1 MKKLILVFLLIPVI
15 GFSQGKLNQAKNNL
29 SSKSKSKS
37 KSKSSSSGGSSGSS
51 TVDFNVGSAFV
62 EVFLYAPKI
71 VLGGIYITAFGDFER
86 RHFSPYPYYYGN
98 VQGEYDFGLETED
111 KKSLIGAGV
120 NYLSGNYINSAEAN
134 VNYRFLPFLGVDL
147 SHQSFFEEGLNG
159 SDRLDVT
166 SLMVNYYRIRERSF
180 TGWWGMGVT
189 YVGNEVNTY
198 GFTYNIGLEVYPV
211 KPMSFLVSYKQS
223 FINQSHINVT
233 KYQIKYH
240 RKKMAYYIG
249 YHDISIAGVK
259 ASGMVLGVEASF

>member
-1 MKKLILVFLLIPVI
+1 MKKLILIFLLIPVI

-29 SSKSKSKS
+29 SSKSKS
-37 KSKSSSSGGSSGSS
+37 SSSSGSSGSS
-51 TVDFNVGSAFV
+51 KVDLNVGSAFV
-62 EVFLYAPKI
+62 KLFLYAPKI
-71 VLGGIYITAFGDFER
+71 VIGGIYITAFGDFER
-86 RHFSPYPYYYGN
+86 RHFSPYPYYYSN

-111 KKSLIGAGV
+111 KKSLISAGV

-180 TGWWGMGVT
+180 TGWWGMGAT

-223 FINQSHINVT
+223 FIKQSHINVT
-233 KYQIKYH
+233 KYQTKYH
-240 RKKMAYYIG
+240 RKKMAYCIG
-249 YHDISIAGVK
+249 YHNISIAGVK
-259 ASGMVLGVEASF
+259 ASGIVLGVEASF

>member
-1 MKKLILVFLLIPVI
+1 MKKLILIFLLIPVI

-29 SSKSKSKS
+29 SSKSKSSSS
-37 KSKSSSSGGSSGSS
+37 KSKSSSSGSGK
-51 TVDFNVGSAFV
+51 VDFNVGRAFV
-62 EVFLYAPKI
+62 KLFLYAPKI
-71 VLGGIYITAFGDFER
+71 VIGGIYMTVFGDFER

-111 KKSLIGAGV
+111 KKNLIGAGV
-120 NYLSGNYINSAEAN
+120 NYLLGKYINSAEAN

-147 SHQSFFEEGLNG
+147 SHQSFFEDRPNG

-180 TGWWGMGVT
+180 TGWWGIGAT
-189 YVGNEVNTY
+189 YFGNEVNTY

-211 KPMSFLVSYKQS
+211 KPMSFLISYKQT

-233 KYQIKYH
+233 KYQTKYH

-249 YHDISIAGVK
+249 FHNISIAGVK

>member
-1 MKKLILVFLLIPVI
+1 MKKLILIFLLIPVI

-37 KSKSSSSGGSSGSS
+37 KSSSSGGSSGSRK
-51 TVDFNVGSAFV
+51 VDLNAGRAFV
-62 EVFLYAPKI
+62 KLFFYAPKI
-71 VLGGIYITAFGDFER
+71 VIGGIYITVFGTSER
-86 RHFSPYPYYYGN
+86 RHFSPYPYYYSN

-111 KKSLIGAGV
+111 KKNLISAGV

-147 SHQSFFEEGLNG
+147 SHQSFFEDRPNG

-180 TGWWGMGVT
+180 TGWWGIGAT
-189 YVGNEVNTY
+189 YVGSEVNTY

-211 KPMSFLVSYKQS
+211 KPISFLVSYKQS

-233 KYQIKYH
+233 KYQTKYH

-249 YHDISIAGVK
+249 YHNISIAGVK

>member
-15 GFSQGKLNQAKNNL
+15 GFSQGKLEQAKKNL
-29 SSKSKSKS
+29 SSR
-37 KSKSSSSGGSSGSS
+37 SSSSSSRSS
-51 TVDFNVGSAFV
+51 SSSSKDKSDNDTFFV
-62 EVFLYAPKI
+62 ELFSFVTYKI
-71 VLGGIYITAFGDFER
+71 VFGNFKP
-86 RHFSPYPYYYGN
+86 RHFSPYPYYYDN
-98 VQGEYDFGLETED
+98 VNGAYDFGLEIEE

-147 SHQSFFEEGLNG
+147 THQRFFEEGLNG

-166 SLMVNYYRIRERSF
+166 SLLMNYYRIRERSC

-223 FINQSHINVT
+223 FINQSHINIT

-240 RKKMAYYIG
+240 RHKIAYYIG
-249 YHDISIAGVK
+249 YHDISIAGIK
-259 ASGMVLGVEASF
+259 ASGMVLGIEANF

>member
-29 SSKSKSKS
+29 SSKSKS
-37 KSKSSSSGGSSGSS
+37 SSSGGNSGSS
-51 TVDFNVGSAFV
+51 TGDSDFDSAFA
-62 EVFLYAPKI
+62 EVFLFVGKL
-71 VLGGIYITAFGDFER
+71 VLIGTYKAAFGDYER
-86 RHFSPYPYYYGN
+86 RHFSPYPYYYAN

-249 YHDISIAGVK
+249 YHDISMAGVK

>member
-15 GFSQGKLNQAKNNL
+15 GFSQGKLEQAKKNL
-29 SSKSKSKS
+29 SSR
-37 KSKSSSSGGSSGSS
+37 SSSSSSRSS
-51 TVDFNVGSAFV
+51 SSSSKDKSDNDNFFV
-62 EVFLYAPKI
+62 ELFSFVTYKI
-71 VLGGIYITAFGDFER
+71 AFGNFKP
-86 RHFSPYPYYYGN
+86 RHFSPYPYYYDN
-98 VQGEYDFGLETED
+98 VNGAYDFGLEIEE

-120 NYLSGNYINSAEAN
+120 NYLSGNYMNSAEAN

-147 SHQSFFEEGLNG
+147 THHRFFEEGLNG
-159 SDRLDVT
+159 SDHLDVT
-166 SLMVNYYRIRERSF
+166 SLLINYYRIRERSF

-211 KPMSFLVSYKQS
+211 KPMSFLLSYKQS

-240 RKKMAYYIG
+240 RNKIAYYIG
-249 YHDISIAGVK
+249 YHDISIAGIK
-259 ASGMVLGVEASF
+259 ASGMVLGIEANF